1 MSVIIIHLIPLS
13 KDILLVRFRKHQVSS
28 CLFETAVNVLMQA
41 RQKRRRRVDW
51 PILTGSS
58 SLSLRS
64 SRKQ

>member
-13 KDILLVRFRKHQVSS
+13 KDILLVRFRKYEVSS
-28 CLFETAVNVLMQA
+28 CLFETAVDVLMQA
-41 RQKRRRRVDW
+41 RQRRRRVDW